1 MGGIIPSRTDFPM
14 ANESQA
20 PDGVISFDAEDSL
33 WDRVFIV
40 SPLVVIGTREGSGW
54 NLAPKHLAMP
64 LSWEDDYGFVCTPRH
79 ATYHNAREN
88 GAFTVS
94 YLRPSQVVV
103 SSLTA
108 SPRSGADDE
117 QPILDALP
125 TWSACSVEGIFLR
138 DAYLFLECKVARI
151 IDGFG
156 DNSLIAGKVV
166 ATHAD
171 RDALRSPEREDEEAV
186 AGASPLVYL
195 SPGRY
200 AKVERSHAFPFPAGF
215 RK

>member
-1 MGGIIPSRTDFPM
+1 M
-14 ANESQA
+14 ESESKV
-20 PDGVISFDAEDSL
+20 PEGVVSLEAESTV
-33 WDRVFIV
+33 WDRVFVV
-40 SPLVVIGTREGSGW
+40 SPLVVVGTREGTGW

-79 ATYHNAREN
+79 ATYHNAKEH

-94 YLRPSQVVV
+94 YLRSSQVVV

-108 SPRSGADDE
+108 SPRCGSDGE

-125 TWSACSVEGIFLR
+125 TWSARSVEGILLR
-138 DAYLFLECKVARI
+138 DAYLFLECEVARI

-156 DNSLIAGKVV
+156 DNSLIVGKVV

-171 RDALRSPEREDEEAV
+171 RDALRGADREDAEAV

-195 SPGRY
+195 NPGRY
-200 AKVERSHAFPFPAGF
+200 AKLKQSHAFPFPSGF

>member
-1 MGGIIPSRTDFPM
+1 ME
-14 ANESQA
+14 NENRV
-20 PDGVISFDAEDSL
+20 PEGVVSLEADSSV
-33 WDRVFIV
+33 WDRVFVV
-40 SPLVVIGTREGSGW
+40 SPLVVVGTREGTGW

-79 ATYHNAREN
+79 ATYHNAREH
-88 GAFTVS
+88 GTFTVS

-108 SPRSGADDE
+108 SPRCGVDGD

-125 TWSACSVEGIFLR
+125 TWSARKVEGIFLR
-138 DAYLFLECKVARI
+138 DAYFFLECEVARI

-166 ATHAD
+166 AAHAD
-171 RDALRSPEREDEEAV
+171 RDALRGAEREDAEAV

-200 AKVERSHAFPFPAGF
+200 AKLEQSHAFPFPTGF